1 MAYPPRCVRSAIVTS
16 APTPAPTSVTPQGV
30 ALSPFRALRPSVTA
44 ARLATLLCPP
54 YDVID
59 EALRRE
65 LIAADPDNAVTVIL
79 PEAAGNTERYAAARE
94 RMDSWVSSGL
104 FTVDPEP
111 ALYVYEM
118 ADRDGAVT
126 RGLLGALTLRDPADG
141 VILPHEDTMAG
152 PVADRLAVMMATEAN
167 LEPIYLV
174 YDGGGAASRAVANVD
189 GTPPLAATTTR
200 DGVSHR
206 LWALRESDQLASIA
220 ADLAR
225 RHALI
230 ADGHHRYAT
239 YREMQARLTAERG
252 PGPWDRGLTL
262 L

>member
-1 MAYPPRCVRSAIVTS
+1 LAHIGRKYDRGYGHFTTRQNVQFNWPRLAEVPDILAELASVDGTRGVMAYPPRCVRSAIVTS

-126 RGLLGALTLRDPADG
+126 RGLLGALTLQLEAHLLEG
-141 VILPHEDTMAG
+141 IAGQHHEVELVKDDRGFGEALAG
-152 PVADRLAVMMATEAN
+152 PFH
-167 LEPIYLV
+167 I
-174 YDGGGAASRAVANVD
+174 GGAHI
-189 GTPPLAATTTR
+189 
-200 DGVSHR
+200 HR
-206 LWALRESDQLASIA
+206 NRL
-220 ADLAR
+220 DLGGIPA
-225 RHALI
+225 
-230 ADGHHRYAT
+230 
-239 YREMQARLTAERG
+239 MQA
-252 PGPWDRGLTL
+252 
-262 L
+262 